1 MAPYSFELRAHSLGF
16 ALSFAVALGAAGLL
30 QTTAGQAATPDQQ
43 GMSANAPAT
52 GSVLTPNGAG
62 NDRLI
67 SEVDRAVEHYA
78 QGEFQSAEKV
88 LSDLV
93 EEHDLPDDIRRLV
106 LFNRGAARLQLA
118 RFEGAVEDF
127 DAAEQLA
134 FPNPGQLH
142 LARGLAW
149 EYLDQPGKAAD
160 DFVDAFRADPTD
172 PMIKA
177 KVRLF
182 FNKP

>member
-30 QTTAGQAATPDQQ
+30 QTTAGQAATPDQL

-106 LFNRGAARLQLA
+106 LFNRFR
-118 RFEGAVEDF
+118 
-127 DAAEQLA
+127 EQLA
-134 FPNPGQLH
+134 HRGRRRRTLEF
-142 LARGLAW
+142 ARHRPLP
-149 EYLDQPGKAAD
+149 DHAA
-160 DFVDAFRADPTD
+160 
-172 PMIKA
+172 
-177 KVRLF
+177 F
-182 FNKP
+182 FCR